1 MESINSNLELSY
13 KKLKEV
19 DEKLLENKDLIKK
32 SPYANSTTN

>member
-19 DEKLLENKDLIKK
+19 GEAFRKQR
-32 SPYANSTTN
+32 PYKEIPLC